1 MEMLKRCMIGSTR
14 GAALAARDMQLGRTI
29 LFIGDGSLQ
38 LTVQELSTMMRLR
51 LKPIIFVL
59 NNSGYT
65 IERWLHGKVRKYND
79 IVNWF
84 VKIHPVPQAPFL
96 TSRSVSPMGIGNGPS
111 F

>member
-1 MEMLKRCMIGSTR
+1 MIGSTL

>member
-1 MEMLKRCMIGSTR
+1 MLKRCVTGSTL

-84 VKIHPVPQAPFL
+84 VEIHFNL
-96 TSRSVSPMGIGNGPS
+96 TLFHKHFN
-111 F
+111 

>member
-1 MEMLKRCMIGSTR
+1 MLKRCVTGSTL

-84 VKIHPVPQAPFL
+84 VKIHLVPQAPLL
-96 TSRSVSPMGIGNGPS
+96 TSQSVSPMGIGNGPS